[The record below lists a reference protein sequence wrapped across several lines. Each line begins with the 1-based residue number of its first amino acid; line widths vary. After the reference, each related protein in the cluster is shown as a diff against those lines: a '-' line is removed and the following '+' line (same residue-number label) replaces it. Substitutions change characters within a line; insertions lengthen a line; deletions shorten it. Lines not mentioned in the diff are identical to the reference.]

1 MLAPPNS
8 PTQDSGEVLEAR
20 TPSIGVSDETQE
32 LLFRAR
38 VAQGREGL
46 HRLTN
51 LRATVRQA
59 EEELENG
66 AEMERDV
73 SAQISEDWLSNWR
86 EGAERVND
94 ADVQRLWARILKT
107 EVSRPGSISLRSLLF
122 MRGLDRVD
130 AELIELLGSF
140 VIDGEYVLKL
150 DELLEKE
157 GLGLNQLLAL
167 EDMTILTG
175 VSSGIGGLS
184 RSMTV
189 RPSKPLL
196 AQFANKEA
204 LVLKTDAEIT
214 IDDECYVVTRV
225 GREVLKLGDFKANV
239 PYVEAVI
246 TLWKSRGVHMQQGK
260 LASKEGSQ
268 VTVTDL
274 HDV

>member
-1 MLAPPNS
+1 
-8 PTQDSGEVLEAR
+8 
-20 TPSIGVSDETQE
+20 
-32 LLFRAR
+32 
-38 VAQGREGL
+38 
-46 HRLTN
+46 
-51 LRATVRQA
+51 
-59 EEELENG
+59 
-66 AEMERDV
+66 MERDV

-225 GREVLKLGDFKANV
+225 GREVFEAWGFQGERAVCRGGNHSMEIPRGAYAARQACFKGRQSGDRDRFARRLSGLATQGDWCR
-239 PYVEAVI
+239 VED
-246 TLWKSRGVHMQQGK
+246 SNP
-260 LASKEGSQ
+260 
-268 VTVTDL
+268 
-274 HDV
+274 